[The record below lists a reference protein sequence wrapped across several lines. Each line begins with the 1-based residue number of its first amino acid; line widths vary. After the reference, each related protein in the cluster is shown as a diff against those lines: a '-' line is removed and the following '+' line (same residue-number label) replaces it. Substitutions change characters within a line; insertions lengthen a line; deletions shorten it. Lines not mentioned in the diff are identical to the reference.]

1 MKSKQYLEEIRRAAG
16 LGRAVLKKIEVKG
29 RTVTFFL
36 VTDKTYSAD
45 DVEHARTVS
54 ARYAPEGFTAEVNVR
69 KAVPDPEG
77 IRRAVADILKTR
89 FPAAAAFV
97 DPEDIEAYVDEGGGR
112 FFIGVGEAE
121 RVRMHE
127 DGILDAVGAELAK
140 NFPGAWYGDVRAV
153 EKDRG
158 EIEREAPPE
167 AEYVAAPRFFPIEKY
182 EPIDGAN
189 PRQAIYIADLTKE
202 LTNVTVCGT
211 VSYIEERATKAGKP
225 YFSISVTDGTGQLR
239 CSYFSKKA
247 TVEKV
252 RAIVQGDGVCLTGD
266 NELFNGSLS
275 FRAKHVDKGHPPSGF
290 VPEQRPSRPVPA
302 QYRAV
307 FPSPVQDHV
316 QGSLF
321 GGAPLPE
328 GFARREFVVFDLETT
343 GLNTSAAAGTIDRI
357 IEVGAVKIKE
367 GRIAE
372 KFSTFV
378 ACPVRLSDEIVGL
391 TGIRDEM
398 LVGAPEIGD
407 VIADFYKFTA
417 GCSLV
422 AHNIG
427 FDGKFIRYYGEKEG
441 FAFDQ
446 RQYDTV
452 AMSQR
457 LLHLTHNKLNNV
469 ADFFGFTFNHHR
481 AFDDAFVTA
490 KIFLELVRMDKDF
503 T

>member
-167 AEYVAAPRFFPIEKY
+167 AEYVIAPRMFDIEDY
-182 EPIDGAN
+182 SPIDGAN
-189 PRQAIYIADLTKE
+189 PKHAIYIADLQKE
-202 LTNVTVCGT
+202 AQGVTVCGT
-211 VSYIEERATKAGKP
+211 VAYVEERATKNGKP
-225 YFSISVTDGTGQLR
+225 YFSFSLTDGSAQMR

-252 RAIVQGDGVCLTGD
+252 REIKQGDMVCLTGD

-275 FRAKHVDKGHPPSGF
+275 FRAKQIDRGRPPEGF
-290 VPEQRPSRPVPA
+290 VPEERPSRPVPSA
-302 QYRAV
+302 YKAV
-307 FPSPVQDHV
+307 FPVPVSDYV
-316 QGSLF
+316 QATLF
-321 GGAPLPE
+321 GEAGIPE
-328 GFARREFVVFDLETT
+328 DFKKREFVVFDLETT
-343 GLNTSAAAGTIDRI
+343 GLNTNPAMGAMDRI
-357 IEVGAVKIKE
+357 IELGAVKIRE
-367 GRIAE
+367 GRICE
-372 KFSTFV
+372 KLSTFV
-378 ACPVRLSDEIVGL
+378 ACPVRLSEEIVKI
-391 TGIRDEM
+391 TGITTTCWWARPRFRTSSPIFTSSRRAVRS
-398 LVGAPEIGD
+398 LRTTWGSTTSSSAITAPKRGTVSSRGSTIRSSCRRSSCGSITTGSTTSPISSGSPFIIT
-407 VIADFYKFTA
+407 VLSTTPLSPRKFL
-417 GCSLV
+417 S
-422 AHNIG
+422 N
-427 FDGKFIRYYGEKEG
+427 
-441 FAFDQ
+441 
-446 RQYDTV
+446 
-452 AMSQR
+452 S
-457 LLHLTHNKLNNV
+457 
-469 ADFFGFTFNHHR
+469 
-481 AFDDAFVTA
+481 
-490 KIFLELVRMDKDF
+490 
-503 T
+503 

>member
-1 MKSKQYLEEIRRAAG
+1 MRSKQYLEEIRKSPG
-16 LGRAVLKKIEVKG
+16 LVRAVLRKIEVKG
-29 RTVTFFL
+29 GEAKFFL
-36 VTDKTYSAD
+36 VTDLTYSPEDIAY
-45 DVEHARTVS
+45 ARGVS
-54 ARYAPEGFTAEVNVR
+54 QKYVPEGFTAEVGVL
-69 KAVPDPEG
+69 KSVPDEAG
-77 IRRAVADILKTR
+77 VRRAVADILKTR
-89 FPAAAAFV
+89 FPGIAAFV
-97 DPEDIEAYVDEGGGR
+97 DPEDIAVAVDGAGGR
-112 FFIGVGEAE
+112 FFITVGELE
-121 RVRMHE
+121 RDRMTG
-127 DGILDAVGAELAK
+127 DGVLDAVSEELSRR
-140 NFPGAWYGDVRAV
+140 FCGSWFGEVRFEDRA
-153 EKDRG
+153 RG
-158 EIEREAPPE
+158 EIEQEAPPE
-167 AEYVAAPRFFPIEKY
+167 AEFVSAPRFFPVEGY
-182 EPIDGAN
+182 EPIDGAK
-189 PRQAIYIADLTKE
+189 PSQAIYIADLEKE
-202 LTNVTVCGT
+202 IANVTVCGT

>member
-1 MKSKQYLEEIRRAAG
+1 MRSKEYLEEIRGSAG
-16 LGRAVLKKIEVKG
+16 LVRAVLRKIEVNGK
-29 RTVTFFL
+29 TVTFYL
-36 VTDKTYSAD
+36 VTDIGYGSE
-45 DVEHARTVS
+45 DVAYARGVS
-54 ARYAPEGFTAEVNVR
+54 AKYVPAGFVAEV
-69 KAVPDPEG
+69 KIMKSVPDEAG

-89 FPAAAAFV
+89 FPGVAAFV
-97 DPEDIEAYVDEGGGR
+97 DPEDIAVIIDGAGGR
-112 FFIGVGEAE
+112 FFITVGELE
-121 RVRMHE
+121 RDRM
-127 DGILDAVGAELAK
+127 
-140 NFPGAWYGDVRAV
+140 
-153 EKDRG
+153 
-158 EIEREAPPE
+158 
-167 AEYVAAPRFFPIEKY
+167 
-182 EPIDGAN
+182 
-189 PRQAIYIADLTKE
+189 T
-202 LTNVTVCGT
+202 
-211 VSYIEERATKAGKP
+211 
-225 YFSISVTDGTGQLR
+225 
-239 CSYFSKKA
+239 
-247 TVEKV
+247 
-252 RAIVQGDGVCLTGD
+252 GDGVCLTGD

-343 GLNTSAAAGTIDRI
+343 GLNTSAASGTIDRI

>member
-36 VTDKTYSAD
+36 VTDKTYSSD

-77 IRRAVADILKTR
+77 IRRAVADILKMR

-167 AEYVAAPRFFPIEKY
+167 AEYVIAPRMFDIEDY
-182 EPIDGAN
+182 SPIDGAN
-189 PRQAIYIADLTKE
+189 PKHAIYIADLQKE
-202 LTNVTVCGT
+202 AQGVTVCGT
-211 VSYIEERATKAGKP
+211 VAYVEERATKNGKP
-225 YFSISVTDGTGQLR
+225 YFSFSLTDGSAQMR

-252 RAIVQGDGVCLTGD
+252 REIKQGDTVCLTGD

-275 FRAKHVDKGHPPSGF
+275 FRAKQIDRGRPPEGF
-290 VPEQRPSRPVPA
+290 VPEERPSRPVPSA
-302 QYRAV
+302 YKAV
-307 FPSPVQDHV
+307 FPVPVSDYV
-316 QGSLF
+316 QATLF
-321 GGAPLPE
+321 GEAGIPE
-328 GFARREFVVFDLETT
+328 DFKKREFVVFDLETT
-343 GLNTSAAAGTIDRI
+343 GLNTNPAMGAMDRI
-357 IEVGAVKIKE
+357 IELGAVKIRE
-367 GRIAE
+367 GRICE
-372 KFSTFV
+372 KLSTFV
-378 ACPVRLSDEIVGL
+378 ACPVRLSEEIVKI
-391 TGIRDEM
+391 TGITDDM
-398 LVGAPEIGD
+398 LVGAPALPD

-422 AHNIG
+422 AHNMG
-427 FDGKFIRYYGEKEG
+427 FDYKFISHYGAEEG
-441 FAFDQ
+441 YRFEQ
-446 RQYDTV
+446 RQYDTLV
-452 AMSQR
+452 MSQKLLR
-457 LLHLTHNKLNNV
+457 LNHHRLNDV
-469 ADFFGFTFNHHR
+469 ADFFGFTFHHHR

-490 KIFLELVRMDKDF
+490 KIFIELVKMAKKLD
-503 T
+503 